1 VRSRLRRLLSRRAV
15 GAAAVLALG
24 LAFCFVMYWWQLRYK
39 YAFDDPLANL
49 YLAIPFAGLAVMV
62 AVGMGPTAAVVSWL
76 VLAGLTGYAYVGVAT
91 SSSSTA
97 ALLFLAPF
105 LWGGLL
111 VSVIFAIDHT
121 IRRRRRKRG
130 GHVPSAGI

>member
-1 VRSRLRRLLSRRAV
+1 
-15 GAAAVLALG
+15 VLALG

-76 VLAGLTGYAYVGVAT
+76 VLAGLTGLAYVEAAT

-111 VSVIFAIDHT
+111 VSVIFATDHT
-121 IRRRRRKRG
+121 IRRRRQKRG